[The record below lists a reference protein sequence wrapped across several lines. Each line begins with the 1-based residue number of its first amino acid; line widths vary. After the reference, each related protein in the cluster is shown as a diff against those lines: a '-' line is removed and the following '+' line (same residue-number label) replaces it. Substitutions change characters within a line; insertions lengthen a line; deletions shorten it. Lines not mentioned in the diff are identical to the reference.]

1 LYQVEEENEPHL
13 LVLSVLR
20 GAVGD
25 GGATVSCSWWFTEKR
40 ERRREEMAAAR
51 WEEWGGARFWGAKP
65 RQL

>member
-20 GAVGD
+20 GAAGD
-25 GGATVSCSWWFTEKR
+25 GGATVSFSRWFTKKR
-40 ERRREEMAAAR
+40 ERKMEEMAAAR
-51 WEEWGGARFWGAKP
+51 WEEWGGARVWGATP